1 MPSVEGSNLRPSWR
15 LRTSY
20 PKKESQAG
28 RARQI
33 KMLIFSVGSRNV
45 YENKQNMGKMSGKK
59 LDILGKLVAL
69 LQTISY
75 WEGQFTRNCTFSPAP
90 PTRAIPLRG

>member
-20 PKKESQAG
+20 PNKESQAG
-28 RARQI
+28 PAYQR

-45 YENKQNMGKMSGKK
+45 YENKQNMGKMSGNKS
-59 LDILGKLVAL
+59 DILGKLMAL
-69 LQTISY
+69 LQKISY
-75 WEGQFTRNCTFSPAP
+75 WEG
-90 PTRAIPLRG
+90 